1 MNWAYV
7 INHDEY
13 KSLRTRWIALYVN
26 ADNWRISYEATYF
39 YSFGVEHFQK
49 ELKISK
55 VARILSQIFLEY
67 KHTIHWYVDTF
78 ALDILILC

>member
-7 INHDEY
+7 INHDVY
-13 KSLRTRWIALYVN
+13 KSLRTRWTALYVN

-49 ELKISK
+49 KLKISK
-55 VARILSQIFLEY
+55 EARIL
-67 KHTIHWYVDTF
+67 
-78 ALDILILC
+78 

>member
-67 KHTIHWYVDTF
+67 KHTIH
-78 ALDILILC
+78 